1 MKTVVL
7 SHRGVADDLGHIGT
21 WLTGRSASVVRVHRE
36 DSPAIPDA
44 DLLVVLGS
52 PNSVAEGYCEAPAAA
67 EIDAVRRW
75 VAADRP
81 YIGICFGAQVLAK
94 ALGGSVARMPRTYR
108 DYVEFETAESAPC
121 ELAGRW
127 AVWHEDA
134 ITAPADA
141 SVMARLPHSDTVFR
155 SGRAWGI
162 QPHIE
167 FDASIVEHLARV
179 VGLADD
185 QWVGLR
191 DALRADDSGHAA
203 RTHALLDRIASEIL

>member
-21 WLTGRSASVVRVHRE
+21 WLASRSSSVVRVFRE

-52 PNSVAEGYCEAPAAA
+52 PNSVAEGYCESPAVD

-75 VAADRP
+75 IEADRP

-94 ALGGSVARMPRTYR
+94 ALGGSVTRMDCTYR
-108 DYVEFETAESAPC
+108 DYVEFETAVDAPS
-121 ELAGRW
+121 EVAGRW

-134 ITAPADA
+134 ITAPIGTT
-141 SVMARLPHSDTVFR
+141 VLARLPHADTMFR

-167 FDASIVEHLARV
+167 FDASIVEQLARV
-179 VGLADD
+179 VGLDDD
-185 QWVGLR
+185 QWVALR
-191 DALRADDSGHAA
+191 DSLCDDEAGHAK